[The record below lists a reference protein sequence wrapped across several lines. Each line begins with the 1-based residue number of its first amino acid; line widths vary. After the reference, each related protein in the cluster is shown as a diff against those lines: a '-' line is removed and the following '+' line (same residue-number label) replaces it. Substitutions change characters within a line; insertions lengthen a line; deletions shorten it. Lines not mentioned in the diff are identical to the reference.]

1 MGKGIY
7 IDGYWRIGIVFNS
20 IIISTDGRDTDTD
33 GYSITILTPIT
44 TGIIGILHGI
54 LQGVT
59 AAAGTLWLSGS
70 IMI

>member
-1 MGKGIY
+1 
-7 IDGYWRIGIVFNS
+7 
-20 IIISTDGRDTDTD
+20 TDGRDTDTD